1 MEKNLHSH
9 QKKKKKVNKIGD
21 CLIILSTNSVNLI
34 FSC

>member
-9 QKKKKKVNKIGD
+9 QKKKKVNKIGD